1 MNAWKLATDVHH
13 LDMHNKAPFT
23 FEFAECHLVVQA
35 PGSDGFL
42 RNWSLLQNAGSFTS
56 YSEDIQP
63 WVQFWAHCIL
73 PNWSQVQQSGTAG
86 HFTNKLPYILKC
98 KKQENCKWEETA
110 QSWLTEQGLNTNSTQ
125 PPTLGKPKN
134 KTLTNLCV
142 PTCHLSSP
150 IETLESPLVNSFQ
163 LHIIPK
169 WMRGQLYL
177 NTVMQSS
184 ALFNWKTSSI
194 KQTQSKFLPSYNHL
208 SKTLFE
214 KAGTWELGRKLA
226 PHTHL
231 PTA

>member
-13 LDMHNKAPFT
+13 LDLHNKAPFT
-23 FEFAECHLVVQA
+23 FDCRMSSGS
-35 PGSDGFL
+35 PGSWQWWLPEKLKSTAKGWILYIIL
-42 RNWSLLQNAGSFTS
+42 RGHSTLGAIQSSLHLTQLKPGTRIRYCRAFHQQTS
-56 YSEDIQP
+56 IHIEMQKARE
-63 WVQFWAHCIL
+63 F
-73 PNWSQVQQSGTAG
+73 N
-86 HFTNKLPYILKC
+86 
-98 KKQENCKWEETA
+98 WEETA
-110 QSWLTEQGLNTNSTQ
+110 KSWLTEQGSSTNSTQ

-134 KTLTNLCV
+134 KTLTNLCI

-169 WMRGQLYL
+169 WMRVNCIS

-184 ALFNWKTSSI
+184 ALFNWKPSSI

-208 SKTLFE
+208 SKNLFK
-214 KAGTWELGRKLA
+214 KAGTWELGSKLA